1 MLSFILRRLFV
12 SALLLLGASFIMY
25 VLTAISGDPLEEL
38 RFSRD
43 PNREQLIQN
52 RSDQLNLGV
61 PIPLRF
67 FGWLGGAAQCLI
79 PFAKSCDLGVNIF
92 NQQVTELIPLALQST
107 VQLITGATV
116 LAIVVG
122 ITIGIVSALRYNT
135 GFDYAVTFV
144 IFLLFSMPAFWIAVL
159 LKEFMAI
166 GFNDFLADPIVS
178 PLTILLI
185 AVIAGVIWQAMVAG
199 PVKRRGIVFGVSGLA
214 TAAVLVYFT
223 LTDWFRNPGLGPVM
237 IAVSVVGIAVLIT
250 GLIAGFQDRR
260 AMLTGLINAAI
271 AVVAYFALQGLFD
284 MSSWG
289 TIIILGVAALGVG
302 IVSGWLVG
310 GDDRPVNMRIGAI
323 VAILS
328 AGLLLL
334 DRFMQSWSAYTM
346 DSAIRG
352 RPIATIGSSTPTLDG
367 DIWIIGID
375 TFTHFVLPTVSLT
388 LISLAG
394 YTRYVRSGMLDV
406 LDQDYIRTARAKGL
420 DERTVIVR
428 HAFRNAL
435 IPLSTL
441 VAADIGAIIGG
452 AIITEQVFA
461 ISGMGQLFIRSLGN
475 VDPNPVMAYFVVIAA
490 VALIAN
496 LVADL
501 SYAALDPRVRTH

>member
-1 MLSFILRRLFV
+1 MLSFILRRVFV

-38 RFSRD
+38 RVSRD
-43 PNREQLIQN
+43 PNRDALIAYRTDLLQL
-52 RSDQLNLGV
+52 DL
-61 PIPLRF
+61 PIPLRY

-79 PFAKSCDLGVNIF
+79 PFARSCDLGVNIL
-92 NQQVTELIPLALQST
+92 NQQVTDLIPIALQST
-107 VQLITGATV
+107 IQLITGATI
-116 LAIVVG
+116 LAIIFG
-122 ITIGIVSALRYNT
+122 ITIGIVSALRHNT
-135 GFDYAVTFV
+135 GFDYGVTFV

-159 LKEFMAI
+159 LKEFLAI
-166 GFNDFLADPIVS
+166 GFNDFLVDPVI
-178 PLTILLI
+178 PLLPLL
-185 AVIAGVIWQAMVAG
+185 VIALVAGFIWQAMVAG
-199 PVKRRGIVFGVSGLA
+199 PVRRRGAVFAISAIA
-214 TAAVLVYFT
+214 TAT
-223 LTDWFRNPGLGPVM
+223 LLLFFNLSGWFSDPGLGPVM
-237 IAVSVVGIAVLIT
+237 ITVSAVAIALLTT
-250 GLIAGFQDRR
+250 GLIAGFHDRR
-260 AMLTGLINAAI
+260 ALLTGLINAGI
-271 AVVAYFALQGLFD
+271 AVISYFTLQSLFD
-284 MSSWG
+284 VSSWG
-289 TIIILGVAALGVG
+289 TIMILGATALVVG
-302 IVSGWLVG
+302 LISGALVG

-323 VAILS
+323 TAVFS

-334 DRFMQSWSAYTM
+334 DRFMQSWSAYAT
-346 DSAIRG
+346 DSAIGG
-352 RPIATIGSSTPTLDG
+352 RPIATIGSGTPTLSG
-367 DIWIIGID
+367 DIWIMGID
-375 TFTHFVLPTVSLT
+375 TFTHFLLPTISLT

-435 IPLSTL
+435 IPLATL

-461 ISGMGQLFIRSLGN
+461 ISGMGQLFIRSLSN
-475 VDPNPVMAYFVVIAA
+475 VDPNPVMAYFVVISV

-501 SYAALDPRVRTH
+501 SYAALDPRVRTR